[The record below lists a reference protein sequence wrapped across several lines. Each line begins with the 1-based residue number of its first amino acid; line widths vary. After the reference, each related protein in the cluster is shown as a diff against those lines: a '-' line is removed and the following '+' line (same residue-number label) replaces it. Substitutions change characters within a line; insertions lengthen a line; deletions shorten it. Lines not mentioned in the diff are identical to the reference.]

1 MRERE
6 RGVRECRMCVCERE
20 GLGRVERERERIRF
34 EREWD
39 ERVNGS
45 KEKRGRR
52 EKSEG

>member
-1 MRERE
+1 MGERDE
-6 RGVRECRMCVCERE
+6 RDNRVRV
-20 GLGRVERERERIRF
+20 RF

-52 EKSEG
+52 EKRGVSVS

>member
-1 MRERE
+1 MFVRE
-6 RGVRECRMCVCERE
+6 RGV
-20 GLGRVERERERIRF
+20 GERERERVRF

-52 EKSEG
+52 EKRGVSVS

>member
-1 MRERE
+1 MCERE
-6 RGVRECRMCVCERE
+6 RGWEEWR
-20 GLGRVERERERIRF
+20 GRERVRF